1 MQNGRRPGRP
11 KLRAVHPTGQEAT
24 DVFTAH
30 PIRRPTI
37 VTALALTLLGITMT
51 GPAAARPV
59 DIHDD
64 LRTSSL
70 AGTTS
75 TPRQDL
81 RSPDALDA
89 ARQNEI
95 ELAIERYYQ
104 SYGEPEPLPVAE
116 APAPVPSDDTPW
128 LPIGLAAAAAL
139 AIVAASAT
147 HLRRLSIRRRR
158 TAGAVS

>member
-1 MQNGRRPGRP
+1 
-11 KLRAVHPTGQEAT
+11 
-24 DVFTAH
+24 VFTAH
-30 PIRRPTI
+30 SIRRPTI

-51 GPAAARPV
+51 GPAAAQPV
-59 DIHDD
+59 DIHDG

-147 HLRRLSIRRRR
+147 HLRRLRIRRRR